1 MKLRKIGYLIS
12 VIFLFLM
19 VFSVPAH
26 PATEGEKQEALGRAI
41 QEAALLSQHRSAG
54 AGFAQEKL
62 GQAIQEAAS
71 TGLTAKEGALQEE
84 LGRQIQDAA
93 VLRYAQGQ
101 AQERIGETLLQ
112 MARS

>member
-1 MKLRKIGYLIS
+1 
-12 VIFLFLM
+12 M

-26 PATEGEKQEALGRAI
+26 PATEGEKQETLGRAI
-41 QEAALLSQHRSAG
+41 QEAALLSQHRSTE
-54 AGFAQEKL
+54 AGFTQERL

-71 TGLTAKEGALQEE
+71 IGLTAEEGVLQEE

-101 AQERIGETLLQ
+101 TQERIGDTLLQ

>member
-1 MKLRKIGYLIS
+1 MKLRKIGYLIP

-26 PATEGEKQEALGRAI
+26 SATEGEKQETLGKAI
-41 QEAALLSQHRSAG
+41 QEAALLSQHRSTE
-54 AGFAQEKL
+54 AGFAQERL
-62 GQAIQEAAS
+62 GQAIQGAAS
-71 TGLTAKEGALQEE
+71 IGLTAEEGVLQEE

-101 AQERIGETLLQ
+101 TQERIGDTLLQ